1 LLLVERRHFQWFRN
15 WSFDGER
22 QAPSEVGPS
31 CGTMENEA
39 LLMLANRSKD
49 AWILVAIAAITLA
62 SLARAQAGIENART
76 YASPVV
82 KFFAGSPLTDATVS
96 KSTDRNVSSVPR
108 YIFGT
113 ALDLLAV
120 SFVGLVSPLG
130 LQSVRSLHAMGR
142 ALPAPNLSALFQR
155 PPPALLA

>member
-1 LLLVERRHFQWFRN
+1 
-15 WSFDGER
+15 
-22 QAPSEVGPS
+22 
-31 CGTMENEA
+31 
-39 LLMLANRSKD
+39 MLANRSKD

-62 SLARAQAGIENART
+62 SLARAQAGIENARA
-76 YASPVV
+76 YASPVI
-82 KFFAGSPLTDATVS
+82 KFLAGSPLTDTDVS
-96 KSTDRNVSSVPR
+96 KSTDRNVSRVSN
-108 YIFGT
+108 YLGT

-142 ALPAPNLSALFQR
+142 ALPAPNLSVLFQR